1 MQSRLQW
8 HPGFFAALQIEFE
21 EESDLLIFENEHP
34 LGTKPRTCFYQSD
47 TERVGHI
54 SPDELTLTFVCSHY
68 PHKLLRHLKSSRHI
82 SVSCQ
87 EPGIYYLS
95 GDPFPMQL
103 LVTAQLSHRENLWL
117 SSLRTN
123 LRAQDNTF
131 KNLAQSYEAHSLS
144 NKYKS
149 AMDLIMRA
157 NWTNMKEGKQQMC
170 DAIRELFAE
179 EFEEYEQRMAQMEHS
194 ITEKDQLLAEQ
205 RAEITRLKKL
215 LGQPVPVP
223 FQ

>member
-1 MQSRLQW
+1 
-8 HPGFFAALQIEFE
+8 
-21 EESDLLIFENEHP
+21 
-34 LGTKPRTCFYQSD
+34 
-47 TERVGHI
+47 
-54 SPDELTLTFVCSHY
+54 
-68 PHKLLRHLKSSRHI
+68 
-82 SVSCQ
+82 
-87 EPGIYYLS
+87 
-95 GDPFPMQL
+95 MQL